1 MAAKRYWEVATIR
14 RFAIYV
20 NNWETFG
27 TEGQWPL
34 SGGGRYTEVAAI
46 RGSTVFLGNVILSF
60 RFCPLSL
67 YETAPWEGFTKLIQ
81 NAHIMLVMT
90 KLHSCN

>member
-46 RGSTVFLGNVILSF
+46 RGSTVFTQLLHFTGLDNYLN
-60 RFCPLSL
+60 CATSL
-67 YETAPWEGFTKLIQ
+67 EQ
-81 NAHIMLVMT
+81 SHLVRI
-90 KLHSCN
+90 

>member
-46 RGSTVFLGNVILSF
+46 RGSTVYLKNI
-60 RFCPLSL
+60 
-67 YETAPWEGFTKLIQ
+67 KNNLICQ
-81 NAHIMLVMT
+81 NIHAVLFHVP
-90 KLHSCN
+90 S

>member
-46 RGSTVFLGNVILSF
+46 RGSTVYLIGPPCAPACLSKSMRGF
-60 RFCPLSL
+60 SL
-67 YETAPWEGFTKLIQ
+67 ICHNDL
-81 NAHIMLVMT
+81 
-90 KLHSCN
+90 

>member
-1 MAAKRYWEVATIR
+1 MAAKRYREVATIR

-46 RGSTVFLGNVILSF
+46 RGSTLFSYHGSF
-60 RFCPLSL
+60 IFP
-67 YETAPWEGFTKLIQ
+67 
-81 NAHIMLVMT
+81 
-90 KLHSCN
+90 

>member
-14 RFAIYV
+14 RLAIYV

-34 SGGGRYTEVAAI
+34 LGGGRYTEVAAI
-46 RGSTVFLGNVILSF
+46 RGSTVQFSEYIGGVANSSLGLNFRYIQIISKIL
-60 RFCPLSL
+60 
-67 YETAPWEGFTKLIQ
+67 
-81 NAHIMLVMT
+81 
-90 KLHSCN
+90 

>member
-14 RFAIYV
+14 RFTIYV

-34 SGGGRYTEVAAI
+34 SEVASI
-46 RGSTVFLGNVILSF
+46 R
-60 RFCPLSL
+60 RWPLLEVRL
-67 YETAPWEGFTKLIQ
+67 YIYIGGYLFTF
-81 NAHIMLVMT
+81 
-90 KLHSCN
+90 

>member
-1 MAAKRYWEVATIR
+1 MAAKRYWEVATIQ

-34 SGGGRYTEVAAI
+34 SGGGRYTEVAVI
-46 RGSTVFLGNVILSF
+46 RGSTVYLNLSF
-60 RFCPLSL
+60 
-67 YETAPWEGFTKLIQ
+67 
-81 NAHIMLVMT
+81 
-90 KLHSCN
+90 